1 MEACLILASAL
12 LFWGAQEQQP
22 PQKPSEA
29 PSAPYVERDQR
40 QFNFYPGGKLQ
51 IVTGVPGNVK
61 VIGWGR
67 AAVMLQVERIIYHLT
82 PDQARLLASQYPV
95 QLRWSQTSATIRTN
109 GPPQSAATMEMNL
122 TIYVPKEKTDINAQL
137 LQGDLAIG
145 AVNGWVEA
153 NLNEGN
159 IEAKSLSGYFSAVT
173 KRGDINVEMAGK
185 RWTGHEFSA
194 VTHKGSVDLVLPV
207 DYSAALL
214 LETKAGN
221 IQIQYPAQ
229 TLEGESVPL
238 LAATKNKASSLAA
251 PLGQGGPPVKLLT
264 MSGDVKLAAK

>member
-1 MEACLILASAL
+1 MEARLILAFAL
-12 LFWGAQEQQP
+12 ISWGVQEQQA
-22 PQKPSEA
+22 PQKPPEA

-61 VIGWGR
+61 IIGWGR
-67 AAVMLQVERIIYHLT
+67 AAVMLQLERIVYHLT
-82 PDQARLLASQYPV
+82 QEQAQRLASQYPV

-137 LQGDLAIG
+137 LQGDLAVG
-145 AVNGWVEA
+145 AVNGWVEG

-173 KRGDINVEMAGK
+173 KRGDINVEMDGK
-185 RWTGHEFSA
+185 RWRGHEFSA
-194 VTHKGSVDLVLPV
+194 VTQKGSVSLVLPV
-207 DYSAALL
+207 DYSTALL
-214 LETKAGN
+214 LETKDGS

-229 TLEGESVPL
+229 TVDGESIPL
-238 LAATKNKASSLAA
+238 LAVAKNKASSLAA
-251 PLGQGGPPVKLLT
+251 TLGQGGAPVKLHT
-264 MSGDVKLAAK
+264 TSGDVKLAAK

>member
-1 MEACLILASAL
+1 MGAWLILASAL
-12 LFWGAQEQQP
+12 LFWGVQEQQP
-22 PQKPSEA
+22 PQKPPEA
-29 PSAPYVERDQR
+29 PSAPYVESDQR

-61 VIGWGR
+61 VVGWGR
-67 AAVMLQVERIIYHLT
+67 AALMLQVERIIYHLT

-95 QLRWSQTSATIRTN
+95 QLRWNQTSATIRTN

-122 TIYVPKEKTDINAQL
+122 TIYVPKEKTDIKAQL
-137 LQGDLAIG
+137 MQGDLAIG
-145 AVNGWVEA
+145 SVNGWVEA

-173 KRGDINVEMAGK
+173 KHGDVNVEMTGK

-194 VTHKGSVDLVLPV
+194 VTHNGTVELVLPV
-207 DYSAALL
+207 DYSAALR

-221 IQIQYPAQ
+221 IQIQYPPQ
-229 TLEGESVPL
+229 TVEGESVPL
-238 LAATKNKASSLAA
+238 LAVTKKKASSLAA
-251 PLGQGGPPVKLLT
+251 SLGQGGAPVKLLT